1 MSQTAN
7 ASVNA
12 ALHVGRKP
20 EDAGRVGRAFW
31 VMVQRVVISAAC
43 VDILLFVLF
52 HFLNSPFLAWMNVV
66 SVAMYASAY
75 ALLQRRR
82 NVLALV
88 LIWVEVLGHAAIGTM
103 LIGWGAGFHY
113 YLMMFIPA
121 IVVSNAPRRQA
132 VFLVLLLL
140 AFYLGLDMAS
150 EVYGPWTPLSR
161 WGIHL
166 VNAFNV
172 SIVFAMFAYVAHVY
186 RRAVVNAERRLHQLA
201 TRDSLTGLSNR
212 RHFLALAEHAM
223 ARSHRHKRPLAL
235 VLIDIDHFKKIN
247 DIHGH
252 DAGDK
257 VLVRVGELLRNTCR
271 EEDIVAR
278 WGGEEF
284 LLMLPDN
291 DQSGAKKLAERFR
304 IVAQDQR
311 LTLDVRSPDAVITE
325 QGIAFTVSL
334 GVAEVR
340 SLEALNDAI
349 ARADKALYIAKA
361 GGRNRVVVG

>member
-1 MSQTAN
+1 MSSSAGV
-7 ASVNA
+7 SVPA
-12 ALHVGRKP
+12 ALHVGRTP
-20 EDAGRVGRAFW
+20 GNGGRVGRAFW
-31 VMVQRVVISAAC
+31 VMVQRVVVMAAC
-43 VDILLFVLF
+43 VDILFFVLF
-52 HFLNSPFLAWMNVV
+52 HFLHSPFLAWMNVV
-66 SVAMYASAY
+66 SVALYASAY
-75 ALLQRRR
+75 ALLQRRQ

-121 IVVSNAPRRQA
+121 IVVSNAPRGRA
-132 VFLVLLLL
+132 VLLVLMLL

-150 EVYGPWTPLSR
+150 EAYGPWAPLSR
-161 WGIHL
+161 WDIHV

-172 SIVFAMFAYVAHVY
+172 AIVFAMFSYVAHVY
-186 RRAVVNAERRLHQLA
+186 RNAVVNAEKRLHQLA

-212 RHFLALAEHAM
+212 RHFLALAEHAI
-223 ARSHRHKRPLAL
+223 ARSHRHQRPLAL
-235 VLIDIDHFKKIN
+235 VLIDIDHFKQIN

-257 VLVRVGELLRNTCR
+257 VLVRVGELLRRTCR

-291 DQSGAKKLAERFR
+291 DRTGAEKLAERFR

-311 LTLDVRSPDAVITE
+311 LALEPRAADTVITE

-340 SLEALNDAI
+340 PYEALNDAI
-349 ARADKALYIAKA
+349 ARADKALYSAKA
-361 GGRNRVVVG
+361 GGRNRVAVG

>member
-1 MSQTAN
+1 MNQGLSSPVQ
-7 ASVNA
+7 A
-12 ALHVGRKP
+12 APQAGRLP
-20 EDAGRVGRAFW
+20 GDGRRVGRAFW
-31 VMVQRVVISAAC
+31 VMVQRVVVMAAC
-43 VDILLFVLF
+43 VDVLLFILF
-52 HFLNSPFLAWMNVV
+52 HLLDSPFLAWMNVA
-66 SVAMYASAY
+66 SVAIYAVAY

-88 LIWVEVLGHAAIGTM
+88 LIWAEVLGHAAIGTM

-132 VFLVLLLL
+132 VCLVLLLL
-140 AFYLGLDMAS
+140 AFYLGLDMAA
-150 EVYGPWTPLSR
+150 EAYGPWTPLNR
-161 WGIHL
+161 WGVHV

-172 SIVFAMFAYVAHVY
+172 SIVFAMFSYVAHVY
-186 RRAVVNAERRLHQLA
+186 RNAVVHAEQRLHELA

-223 ARSHRHKRPLAL
+223 ARAHRHKRPLAL
-235 VLIDIDHFKKIN
+235 VLIDIDHFKQIN

-257 VLVRVGELLRNTCR
+257 VLVRVGELLRRTCR

-291 DQSGAKKLAERFR
+291 DHAGAQKLAERFR

-311 LTLDVRSPDAVITE
+311 LTLDLRAPDAVITE
-325 QGIAFTVSL
+325 QGISFTVSL
-334 GVAEVR
+334 GVTEV
-340 SLEALNDAI
+340 LPYEALNDAI
-349 ARADKALYIAKA
+349 ARSDKALYSAKT
-361 GGRNRVVVG
+361 GGRNRVVVV